1 MVREDEKNAQ
11 RFMGFAELYELAR
24 PQMPQ
29 RVVELIGIYLG
40 RQPGLVVDMGCG
52 TGLSTLIWA
61 GHCKEV
67 VGVEPSPDMLAVA
80 RAKQS
85 PGISFVQAWSHD
97 TGLQSACADAI
108 VCSQSF
114 HWMEPASTLAEVS
127 RILSPGGVF
136 ATVDCDWPPVC
147 GLEAEM
153 AYERLISE
161 VEGIEDAEPSLQSA
175 SVKWAKEGHLGNIAQ
190 SGHFR
195 YARELLFSNAERCN
209 AERLVGLALSQGGL
223 QAVLK
228 AFPERILPQISRYR
242 EAVTE
247 IYGAEEFR
255 IDFNY
260 RMRIGVK

>member
-1 MVREDEKNAQ
+1 MTREDEKNAQ
-11 RFMGFAELYELAR
+11 RFTGFAQQYELAR

-29 RVVELIGIYLG
+29 RVIQLIGMYLG
-40 RQPGLVVDMGCG
+40 ASPGRVVDMGCG

-61 GHCKEV
+61 GACGEV

-80 RAKQS
+80 RSKQQS
-85 PGISFVQAWSHD
+85 GVSFIQAYSHD
-97 TGLQSACADAI
+97 TGLESACADAV

-114 HWMEPASTLAEVS
+114 HWMEPSATLAEAS
-127 RILSPGGVF
+127 RILTPGGVF
-136 ATVDCDWPPVC
+136 ATVDCDWPPAC

-153 AYERLISE
+153 AYERLMSE
-161 VEGIEDAEPSLQSA
+161 VERIEDAEPSLQSA
-175 SVKWAKEGHLGNIAQ
+175 SVKWDKEGHLHNIAQ

-195 YARELLFSNAERCN
+195 YVRELVFSNTEHCT
-209 AERLVGLALSQGGL
+209 AERLIGLALSQGGL

-228 AFPERILPQISRYR
+228 ACPDDILPELGRFRETIS
-242 EAVTE
+242 E

-255 IDFNY
+255 IDFCY